1 MKVFETQKG
10 RKVTFFSARAAQIDA
25 EFSIGSKI
33 RMDVCDLM
41 TFESRTLVLSDIDL
55 LSKTSAGLIDM
66 CVTAII
72 WQENKSWKDAN
83 LINREGRVTVFTS
96 SHHHVSLCCN

>member
-10 RKVTFFSARAAQIDA
+10 RKVTFFSARAAQTDA

-33 RMDVCDLM
+33 RMDVCDL

-96 SHHHVSLCCN
+96 SHHHVSLRCN